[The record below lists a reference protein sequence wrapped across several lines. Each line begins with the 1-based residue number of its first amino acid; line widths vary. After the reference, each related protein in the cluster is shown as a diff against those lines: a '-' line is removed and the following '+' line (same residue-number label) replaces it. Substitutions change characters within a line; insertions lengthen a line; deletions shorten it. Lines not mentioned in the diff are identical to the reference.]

1 MEQKNKQKS
10 NEIEETMAY
19 KTPTS
24 RKSKRKNERINLIPI
39 LDAVFIFIFFLLM
52 STQFVKVF
60 EIGSDVPIIS
70 NTPPPK
76 QQKKPLAL
84 TVEIRKNDLVVSTG
98 IPSRVVTRVGKNSD
112 GEYNLTQLHEFLVK
126 LKKRN
131 ISEESVILE
140 PLVDIKYEE
149 LVKIM
154 DAIRMLQNT
163 DDPIYTKDKDGI
175 DVQVKT
181 LFNKIVFGNIMS

>member
-1 MEQKNKQKS
+1 LEQKNKQKS

>member
-1 MEQKNKQKS
+1 
-10 NEIEETMAY
+10 MAY